1 MSITASDTELDR
13 PHFFINNEWVTPA
26 GNETV
31 EAIEAATEEVIGV
44 AAMATEADMDAAVKA
59 AREAFDRG
67 PWPRLTAQERSA
79 ALHRFADELDKRS
92 DFTAKLVTREIGTTI
107 GLSTMYNGQAPP
119 MQIRQYADMVLD
131 VEIETVQASMFGS
144 TIVRKE
150 PVGVAAVIV
159 PWNYPQSMAMFNVA
173 PALAAGCTV
182 VLKPS
187 PETALDSYVL
197 ADAARDAGLPP
208 GVLNIVL
215 GGREAGHA
223 LVSHPGIDKVAFTG
237 STEAGRKVGEA
248 AGRGLKHVILELGGK
263 SASVVLEDADMN
275 TFLAGV
281 GGSSFLNNS
290 QTCTTASRVLTPR
303 SRYDDVLDTLKAW
316 CSQQTIGDPFD
327 PSVTMGPMASKHH
340 LTRIMGYI
348 DTAKQS
354 DARLITGGGR
364 PAGLD
369 RGWYVEPTIFADV
382 DNHDRLAREEVFGP
396 VIAVIPYED
405 EADAIRIANDT
416 NYGLGGV
423 VWSADEQHA
432 IEVARQIRTGT
443 VGMNYYGLDMDAPFG
458 GVKDSGVG
466 RELGTIGLD
475 NYFEYKSIY
484 ASAGL
489 VQD

>member
-1 MSITASDTELDR
+1 MSITASDTDLDR
-13 PHFFINNEWVTPA
+13 PLFFINNEWAKPSGT
-26 GNETV
+26 ETV

-44 AAMATEADMDAAVKA
+44 AAMAAEADMNAAVAA
-59 AREAFDRG
+59 AREAFDNG
-67 PWPRLTAQERSA
+67 PWPRMTAKERSE
-79 ALHRFADELDKRS
+79 ALHRFADELEKHS
-92 DFTAKLVTREIGTTI
+92 DFTARLVTREIGTTI
-107 GLSTMYNGQAPP
+107 GMSTMFNGQAPP

-131 VEIETVQASMFGS
+131 VEIETVQPSMFGS

-159 PWNYPQSMAMFNVA
+159 PWNYPLSMAMFNVA

-187 PETALDSYVL
+187 PETALDSYVI
-197 ADAARDAGLPP
+197 ADAAQAAGLPP
-208 GVLNIVL
+208 GVLNVVL

-237 STEAGRKVGEA
+237 STEAGRRVGEA

-263 SASVVLEDADMN
+263 SASIVLEDADMG

-281 GGSSFLNNS
+281 GAASFLNNS
-290 QTCTTASRVLTPR
+290 QTCTTASRILAPR
-303 SRYDDVLDTLKAW
+303 SRYDDVLDALRTW
-316 CSQQTIGDPFD
+316 CSQQVIGDPFD
-327 PSVTMGPMASKHH
+327 ESVTMGPMASKHH
-340 LTRIMGYI
+340 LARVVDHIES
-348 DTAKQS
+348 AKQTS
-354 DARLITGGGR
+354 ARLITGGER

-396 VIAVIPYED
+396 VMAVIPYED
-405 EADAIRIANDT
+405 EADAIRIANDS

-423 VWSADEQHA
+423 VWSADERHA
-432 IEVARQIRTGT
+432 IEVARQIRTGA
-443 VGMNYYGLDMDAPFG
+443 VGINYWALDMNAPFG

-466 RELGTIGLD
+466 RELGAIGLD
-475 NYFEYKSIY
+475 NYFEYKSIF
-484 ASAGL
+484 ASTALLDG
-489 VQD
+489 